1 MKLTVLQDTW
11 RLHPLAWIHRAEA
24 RSVVAELV
32 RAGHAVDC
40 VRYRKSAVPGLPAG
54 PLLLRLSDPVILA
67 AAHALT
73 RAGRG
78 FLGPAAAVMDR
89 CYDKYEA
96 YRLATANGITC
107 PATAL
112 AVEAHALAFPL
123 VVKPR
128 AGSDSMGVR
137 VLRNGPIPP
146 SRRRGELIAQEQIRG
161 GELTVGI
168 IRQQAGTPLR
178 ILLPEGTPY
187 SFARKYLFAARRE
200 IVSDNALA
208 TRVRTTA
215 IKIAGL
221 FEINWAARIDFIY
234 EPRSDH
240 LYFLECDAAPL
251 VGSAS
256 AFAAS
261 FTAAGVARD
270 EQLRLLLDDA
280 AYARH
285 SVRRL

>member
-1 MKLTVLQDTW
+1 MT
-11 RLHPLAWIHRAEA
+11 
-24 RSVVAELV
+24 AELV

-40 VRYRKSAVPGLPAG
+40 ARYRESGVPGLPAG
-54 PLLLRLSDPVILA
+54 PLLLRLSDPVMLA

-78 FLGPAAAVMDR
+78 FLGPAAAVMER

-128 AGSDSMGVR
+128 AGSDSIGVR

-146 SRRRGELIAQEQIRG
+146 SHRCGELIAQEQVRG
-161 GELTVGI
+161 RELTVGI
-168 IRQQAGTPLR
+168 IRQQAGMPLR

-187 SFARKYLFAARRE
+187 SFARKYLFAPRRE
-200 IVSDNALA
+200 VVSDNALA
-208 TRVRTTA
+208 ARVRTTA
-215 IKIAGL
+215 LRIARL

-234 EPRSDH
+234 EPRSDY
-240 LYFLECDAAPL
+240 LYFLECDAAPH

-261 FTAAGVARD
+261 FAAAGVTRD

-280 AYARH
+280 AYAGR
-285 SVRRL
+285 SARRP